1 MGPLFHVMRAPVS
14 GQVWVLARLG
24 RLGSRLLGCVRRF
37 RPPPPPRGGFW
48 PVARPLFCCLG
59 FSGFARSGPGVLV
72 LVFSPSSLLLRSPLG
87 VLVK

>member
-37 RPPPPPRGGFW
+37 RPPPPPLVSFW
-48 PVARPLFCCLG
+48 PVVRARFFPLAFSWFRPLR
-59 FSGFARSGPGVLV
+59 ARGVVLV
-72 LVFSPSSLLLRSPLG
+72 LSFLSFFLCVPLLGFR
-87 VLVK
+87 